1 MPGAVNV
8 AIRWRRAGGSA
19 TVAAGIGNASAAGL
33 QAAVT
38 APSAPA
44 ITSPAFLVAGT
55 VNTVY
60 PSTTFTASGS
70 TPITWSY
77 TGTLPTGMAFSSAG
91 VLSGTPTATA
101 SGSITF
107 TATNALGA
115 DSRALTLTVNAAG
128 AGPVLVTAP
137 VIETG
142 RSTSQEVTL
151 QILTPAVWVND
162 MPTFASPGYAIQR
175 RFQWQAD
182 GIDITNAIGT
192 VYSPGRGYAGKSIRC
207 KETSWFLDTP
217 ASTNVTYSNTIQAPS
232 AGAYALDIVYHDD
245 IEWLGAFKFPST
257 GRPVPFN
264 FAFGG
269 RGVGFDASGDSG
281 AGSLFAMGNSN
292 GFFAGEIRIPAVSK
306 SNLTYSSLPT
316 STLLASSDDIFNG
329 RSSTVGISGF
339 SEVAGIFPNSSG
351 KLVFTLHNTY
361 PGSPNL
367 AYMFRRPRDLTSG
380 VEIEG
385 PFRVTDPNRDAPRSG
400 SGYLS
405 ALPSSLHSSLGG
417 SHLHGLIP
425 DSGAA
430 YPASS
435 NGPSLNS
442 FNLADLNTAT
452 TRAFKFDVVAATANT
467 VDLPSPASTTPGA
480 YVGNYVQLIP
490 IGSAPSVPILITAYD
505 GVNRRATLTSNWSST
520 PSAGAK
526 AQLIA
531 QVQSKA
537 LANYDLSPFGLN
549 TNGWAVVNR
558 VFDPS
563 VNIFGAF
570 VPDGTRS
577 ALLWGDHGAGIYQ
590 YTNNESSWQQ
600 QAGTLAI
607 SNVVAVN
614 SERWTCTIS
623 VVSGSLQSNH
633 VIAQGN
639 NLFFQ
644 VGNVGSTYTLNVYN
658 GGSGQFG
665 TLGPVLGEQGA
676 PVSGSALFTLNYTW
690 PFFAYDPIGAS
701 TGEHSYPY
709 HLKLWTYN
717 TDDLAAVKNGTL
729 PLQSIRPTQMFQFK
743 LPVGND
749 PDLGRIRGAAY
760 DPATKRAYVSV
771 GNASGSGTDDPVIHV
786 FRINNAVAV

>member
-8 AIRWRRAGGSA
+8 ALRWVRAGGSA
-19 TVAAGIGNASAAGL
+19 AVACAIGNA
-33 QAAVT
+33 AAVGPQ
-38 APSAPA
+38 A
-44 ITSPAFLVAGT
+44 T
-55 VNTVY
+55 VN
-60 PSTTFTASGS
+60 G
-70 TPITWSY
+70 
-77 TGTLPTGMAFSSAG
+77 AG
-91 VLSGTPTATA
+91 
-101 SGSITF
+101 
-107 TATNALGA
+107 
-115 DSRALTLTVNAAG
+115 AG

-182 GIDITNAIGT
+182 GIDITNAIGA

-217 ASTNVTYSNTIQAPS
+217 ASTNVTYSNAIQAPS
-232 AGAYALDIVYHDD
+232 AGAYAPDIVYHDD
-245 IEWLGAFKFPST
+245 IEWLGAFKFPNT

-269 RGVGFDASGDSG
+269 RGVGFDASGDEG
-281 AGSLFAMGNSN
+281 AGSLFVMGHAN
-292 GFFAGEIRIPAVSK
+292 GFFAGELRIPSVST
-306 SNLTYSSLPT
+306 SNLTYATLPT

-329 RSSTVGISGF
+329 RSSTVGINSGGGTT
-339 SEVAGIFPNSSG
+339 VAGVLPDGSG
-351 KLVFTLHNTY
+351 KLAFTLHNDY
-361 PGSPNL
+361 PGSPSL

-385 PFRVTDPNRDAPRSG
+385 PFRVTDPTRDVPRTG

-417 SHLHGLIP
+417 THLHGLIP
-425 DSGAA
+425 DSGGSV
-430 YPASS
+430 SS
-435 NGPSLNS
+435 LGPSLNS

-452 TRAFKFDVVAATANT
+452 ARAFKFDVVAATANT
-467 VDLPSPASTTPGA
+467 VDLPPPASTTSDA
-480 YVGNYVQLIP
+480 YIGSYVQLIP
-490 IGSAPSVPILITAYD
+490 AGSGPGEPIRITAYD
-505 GVNRRATLTSNWSST
+505 GGNRRATLASNWPAT

-526 AQLIA
+526 AQLVA

-537 LANYDLSPFGLN
+537 LANYDLAPFGLN
-549 TNGWAVVNR
+549 TNGWATVNR
-558 VFDPS
+558 TWDPS

-570 VPDGTRS
+570 VPNGTRS
-577 ALLWGDHGAGIYQ
+577 ALVWGDHGAGLYQ
-590 YTNNESSWQQ
+590 YTNNVPGWQQ
-600 QAGTLAI
+600 QAGTLTI

-623 VVSGSLQSNH
+623 GISGSLNGSH
-633 VIAQGN
+633 VIVQGS
-639 NLFFQ
+639 NLFYQ
-644 VGNVGSTYTLNVYN
+644 VGNTGSTYTLNVFRGDGYQ
-658 GGSGQFG
+658 GQFG
-665 TLGPVLGEQGA
+665 TPGVVPGAEGP
-676 PVSGSALFTLNYTW
+676 PVSGAAMFTLNYTW
-690 PFFAYDPIGAS
+690 PFFAYDPASAS

-771 GNASGSGTDDPVIHV
+771 GYASGSGDEPVIHV
-786 FRINNAVAV
+786 FLINNATVG